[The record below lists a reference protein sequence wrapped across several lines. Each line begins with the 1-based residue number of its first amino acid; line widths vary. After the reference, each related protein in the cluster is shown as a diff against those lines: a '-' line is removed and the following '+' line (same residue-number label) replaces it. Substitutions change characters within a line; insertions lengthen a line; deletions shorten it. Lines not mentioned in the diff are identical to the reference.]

1 MPHILL
7 YLLPVATSFT
17 AWLTARIIIYSALYP
32 LSPTKIFGFTLQG
45 VLIKNQKQIAERIG
59 EGVMLELAQAGSKI
73 ELVNPDTIKSLQPLI
88 EQHLDSFLRVKLKE
102 KMPVIASFIGDNTIL
117 KLKGGMM
124 EEIELLLP
132 EIIVRYTQSVI
143 TNPAIKTTITEKI
156 AAYPATRIEAQIAP
170 TLKHAM
176 ARVPLLF
183 AVGGLLVGLMLAAIV
198 YAVSYN

>member
-17 AWLTARIIIYSALYP
+17 AWLTARIIIYSVLYP
-32 LSPTKIFGFTLQG
+32 LKPVNILGWSFQG
-45 VLIKNQKQIAERIG
+45 ILIKNQKDIAERIG
-59 EGVMLELAQAGSKI
+59 EGAMQELMHAGSDI

-88 EQHLDSFLRVKLKE
+88 EHHLDSFLRVKLKE

-117 KLKGGMM
+117 KLKAGMM

-132 EIIVRYTQSVI
+132 EIIERYTQSII
-143 TNPAIKTTITEKI
+143 TNPAIKTTITDKI
-156 AAYPATRIEAQIAP
+156 ASYPATQIEAQIAP
-170 TLKHAM
+170 ALKQAM

-183 AVGGLLVGLMLAAIV
+183 AVGGLLVGLILAAIV
-198 YAVSYN
+198 YAIE